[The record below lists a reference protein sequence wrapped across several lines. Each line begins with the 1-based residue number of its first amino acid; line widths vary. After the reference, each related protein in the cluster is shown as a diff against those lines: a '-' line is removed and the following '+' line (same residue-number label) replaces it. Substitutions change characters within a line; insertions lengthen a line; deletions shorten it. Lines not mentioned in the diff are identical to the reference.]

1 MERLR
6 RMLHRKWMATLR
18 QLKGAAG
25 TASLMESCP
34 RVEGFAMGIQFWR
47 TPVRSLV
54 LLALMLTGCATG
66 GDLSTHDMPAIA
78 NRTYLVGAFS
88 GFGQCLEAIFRF
100 LANRG
105 CRLPFL

>member
-1 MERLR
+1 MDG
-6 RMLHRKWMATLR
+6 HP
-18 QLKGAAG
+18 AAVEG
-25 TASLMESCP
+25 RGRNGRFDGELPP
-34 RVEGFAMGIQFWR
+34 RGGFAMGIQFWR

-78 NRTYLVGAFS
+78 NRTYVLVGASS

-105 CRLPFL
+105 CRPPFL